1 MDIRYIY
8 MHRDHAKTHHTEW
21 IDTSESDGIES
32 RALLHATKV
41 VRCPVLVVERDPLTG
56 FMVPLGVAAAR

>member
-8 MHRDHAKTHHTEW
+8 MHRDNAKFHPTEW
-21 IDTSESDGIES
+21 MDAAESDSVAS
-32 RALLHATKV
+32 RALLHASKV
-41 VRCPVLVVERDPLTG
+41 VRCPVLVVERDPSTG